1 MSSARVA
8 GDLLLIV
15 VDKDHTPIYGT
26 TYHRGQGSAEKRE
39 ARRRYIHTNEVGV
52 VCVNDLVIEGVV
64 CVWSQNEC

>member
-15 VDKDHTPIYGT
+15 VDKDHTPMVLPT
-26 TYHRGQGSAEKRE
+26 TGARAAQRREKHE
-39 ARRRYIHTNEVGV
+39 GDIHTNEVGV

-64 CVWSQNEC
+64 WVWSQNEC